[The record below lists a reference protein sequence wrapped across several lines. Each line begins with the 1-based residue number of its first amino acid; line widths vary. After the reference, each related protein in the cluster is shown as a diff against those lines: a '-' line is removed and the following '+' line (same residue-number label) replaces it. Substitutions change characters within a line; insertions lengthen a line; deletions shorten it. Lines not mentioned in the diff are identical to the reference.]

1 MSVEVTRL
9 KNGLRVVTD
18 RIPNVETVTVGAWAD
33 VGSRCESKSENGLSH
48 MLEHMAFKG
57 TEKRTAL
64 DIAEEVENVGG
75 YLNAYTSREHTTY
88 YARLLK
94 ENLPLGVDVLSD
106 ILQHSTFA
114 QEELD
119 RERGVIIQEIGQAED
134 TPDDIVFDLMQ
145 QAAYPD
151 QPMGRPILGTTQLVN
166 GYSRADLAGY
176 MSHHYK
182 AENMAVVAAG
192 NLEHDTFVRMVED
205 KFGALDA
212 KLEKGKSAATYVGG
226 HHQQNR
232 SLEQVN
238 LLFGFDGISFTDP
251 DYYTSQVMAMI
262 FGGGMSSRLFQEV
275 REKRGLV
282 YSIYAFMVS
291 YADGGTFGIHAG
303 TGPDQIKE
311 LIPVVADE
319 FHKMTD
325 RVSEQEVSRA
335 KAQIKAGIL
344 MSLENTTSRMEQL
357 GRQQMI
363 YGRHVS
369 REEILAEIEKV
380 DVDAIKAC
388 AARLRSQSE
397 LSIGAVGPLS
407 SMPDYDKVSGLFQ

>member
-1 MSVEVTRL
+1 MSVEITTL
-9 KNGLRVVTD
+9 ANGLRVVTD
-18 RIPNVETVTVGAWAD
+18 RIPNVETVTVGAWVD
-33 VGSRCESKSENGLSH
+33 VGSRSEKSNENGLSH

-57 TEKRTAL
+57 TKRRSAL
-64 DIAEEVENVGG
+64 DIAEEVEDVGG

-94 ENLPLGVDVLSD
+94 EDLSLGVDVLAD
-106 ILQHSTFA
+106 ILQHSTFE

-145 QAAYPD
+145 DAAYPD
-151 QPMGRPILGTTQLVN
+151 QPMGRPILGSIDLVN
-166 GYSRADLAGY
+166 RYGRSDLSAY
-176 MSHHYK
+176 MSRHYK
-182 AENMAVVAAG
+182 SANMAVVAAG
-192 NLEHDTFVRMVED
+192 NLEHDLFVKMVGDQFSTLDTSPD
-205 KFGALDA
+205 K
-212 KLEKGKSAATYVGG
+212 EKIPATYCGG
-226 HHQQNR
+226 YNY
-232 SLEQVN
+232 SGKDLEQVN

-251 DYYTSQVMAMI
+251 DYYTSQVLAMV

-291 YADGGTFGIHAG
+291 YGDGGTFGIHAG
-303 TGPDQIKE
+303 TGPEQVKQ
-311 LIPVVADE
+311 LLPVVADE
-319 FHKMTD
+319 FHKMTEN
-325 RVSEQEVSRA
+325 VTEQEIERG

-369 REEILAEIEKV
+369 REEILAEIES
-380 DVDAIKAC
+380 VDANAVKAC
-388 AARLRSQSE
+388 AARLLKQSK
-397 LSIGAVGPLS
+397 LSIGAVGPLNGLD
-407 SMPDYDKVSGLFQ
+407 DYDKISVLF